1 MDWKDKF
8 LDKVVCGDCLE
19 LMKELPDGCVDLVVT
34 DPPYGV
40 SYKKSDEPYMIG
52 DTVNLFPFFLPEVRR
67 LLHDNGAI
75 YSFSSTTQLTTIL
88 PQFQIYFKLHS
99 IIIWDKIVGQIPR
112 QLSHY
117 KLRYEPILYGSKGLH
132 RLRNY
137 QDDVIQ
143 QQIVRGLARVHPT
156 QKPVEVIRY
165 CIENSTEADQTILD
179 PFLGSG
185 TTAVAAKQLGRHF
198 IGMEIEPK
206 YCEIAERR
214 LSQEVLK
221 I

>member
-40 SYKKSDEPYMIG
+40 GKAK
-52 DTVNLFPFFLPEVRR
+52 
-67 LLHDNGAI
+67 
-75 YSFSSTTQLTTIL
+75 
-88 PQFQIYFKLHS
+88 
-99 IIIWDKIVGQIPR
+99 WDKLPVGALREAWRVCGRAMLVFWNAFDLERMPR
-112 QLSHY
+112 EIGVEPKNVCVWWKPNVAALYMFDRSRLSAQW
-117 KLRYEPILYGSKGLH
+117 EPVFYFSKNGGALAQH
-132 RLRNY
+132 STDVFAFNSNPRL
-137 QDDVIQ
+137 
-143 QQIVRGLARVHPT
+143 HPT
-156 QKPVEVIRY
+156 EKPLPLLRKLIWLF
-165 CIENSTEADQTILD
+165 AGDLILD

-185 TTAVAAKQLGRHF
+185 TTAIAAKQLGRHF

-221 I
+221 L

>member
-34 DPPYGV
+34 DPPYPREF
-40 SYKKSDEPYMIG
+40 SYTYDYLATYCPKVMKLGGSLL
-52 DTVNLFPFFLPEVRR
+52 TVVGHYALPEVIRKF
-67 LLHDNGAI
+67 NGKLK
-75 YSFSSTTQLTTIL
+75 YRWVFCMN
-88 PQFQIYFKLHS
+88 QFEGPH
-99 IIIWDKIVGQIPR
+99 
-112 QLSHY
+112 
-117 KLRYEPILYGSKGLH
+117 
-132 RLRNY
+132 
-137 QDDVIQ
+137 
-143 QQIVRGLARVHPT
+143 ARMAMGIEVMW
-156 QKPVEVIRY
+156 KPVLWYVKGSYPSGRGFIRDGLVVTGSSGQSKEHHKWEQDISWATFF
-165 CIENSTEADQTILD
+165 IEKLSKQGDIILD

-198 IGMEIEPK
+198 IGMEIEPN

-221 I
+221 L